1 MDAEELLKELSSS
14 DELKE
19 LVSSLLES
27 SSLLD
32 SSSDD
37 DSSETSSSLSADKDL
52 FLLIFLLLSE
62 TDFESSLLIML
73 TVSGDLED
81 LFGKDMIE
89 LFFLH
94 SLLEN

>member
-1 MDAEELLKELSSS
+1 MDAEELLNELSSS

-32 SSSDD
+32 SSSEE
-37 DSSETSSSLSADKDL
+37 DSSGTSSSLSADMDL
-52 FLLIFLLLSE
+52 FLFIFLLLFE

-73 TVSGDLED
+73 TVSGDLD
-81 LFGKDMIE
+81 LFYKDMIE

>member
-37 DSSETSSSLSADKDL
+37 DSSETSPSLSADMDL
-52 FLLIFLLLSE
+52 FLFIFLLLLE

-73 TVSGDLED
+73 TVSGDLD